1 MLNAKR
7 SPLLVPPQAL
17 LEVTKHLSIPP
28 QRKNLRTIS
37 TRNFATHDE
46 LDKPRRAW
54 KEYQST
60 RRRDAIYPYLAAV
73 FKIVGRWKEQDIVD
87 TKTHR
92 ALKEAVG
99 GNRVRNREPLA
110 VVILCT
116 SDPRKVDT
124 KTRSKWARALRYA
137 AQFKP
142 EADSLAEFIKRR
154 GGINECAARFSKCV
168 KSSGNKPLNRAS
180 P

>member
-1 MLNAKR
+1 MIIAKH
-7 SPLLVPPQAL
+7 SPLLGPPRAL

-73 FKIVGRWKEQDIVD
+73 FKIVGRWKEQDIID

-99 GNRVRNREPLA
+99 GNKVRNREPFG
-110 VVILCT
+110 VVIFCS
-116 SDPRKVDT
+116 SDPSKVDT
-124 KTRSKWARALRYA
+124 RTRSKWARALRYA
-137 AQFKP
+137 EQFKP

-154 GGINECAARFSKCV
+154 GGINECAARFSKRV
-168 KSSGNKPLNRAS
+168 TPPGNKELHGAS
-180 P
+180 R